1 MGSQNANS
9 SFDAAQSSLPSIQ
22 ELLNVVPNLPAI
34 RAHTSGRQP
43 QLAPKSPHL
52 PFESIFP
59 SPMQLPHY
67 NTSMNPQRGYNN
79 GGPTVRAPFLAEQT
93 KVEIPL
99 ATQPARLRTCP
110 ECSYTASDFPT
121 LERHVLERHV
131 LAPTPLPM
139 LLSQKYSQPSPQ
151 PIEAQALMELEASV
165 PFLDPIYRTAPPS
178 QQKRQKPAALPVR
191 LPKKEAKRA
200 SRKKRVGED
209 RQCLRCGNR
218 QTPYWRRGPDGPA
231 TLCNACGLQWAKK
244 KRKEALQPSSGAHS
258 GRSPEKS
265 PADKEKSFEEEVEDL
280 EQLERDNPASSQKED
295 MISSDRLAS
304 NELNSPKDEH

>member
-1 MGSQNANS
+1 MMGSQKTNS
-9 SFDAAQSSLPSIQ
+9 TFDAGQSSLPSIQ

-34 RAHTSGRQP
+34 RPHTARNPP
-43 QLAPKSPHL
+43 QVQPKSIQL
-52 PFESIFP
+52 PLESIFP
-59 SPMQLPHY
+59 NPMQLPHY
-67 NTSMNPQRGYNN
+67 NMSPQRAYTG
-79 GGPTVRAPFLAEQT
+79 GGPTVRAPFLVEPT
-93 KVEIPL
+93 KMESPRSIPG
-99 ATQPARLRTCP
+99 PRFRTCP
-110 ECSYTASDFPT
+110 ECSFTTADFPT

-131 LAPTPLPM
+131 LAPTPLPL
-139 LLSQKYSQPSPQ
+139 LLSQKYSQPNPQ
-151 PIEAQALMELEASV
+151 PIEAQALLELELSV
-165 PFLDPIYRTAPPS
+165 PLLDPIYRTAPS
-178 QQKRQKPAALPVR
+178 QQKRPKPATPPARL

-244 KRKEALQPSSGAHS
+244 KRKEALQPSSGAGS

-265 PADKEKSFEEEVEDL
+265 PSGKGKSFEEEVEDL
-280 EQLERDNPASSQKED
+280 ERLERDNSPSSQKED

-304 NELNSPKDEH
+304 NELNSPKDEQ